1 MPPGGQTDYGIRY
14 YTVTNLNPRSGYYFR
29 VRALNVFGLGEPS
42 SVLGSINTLPAAP
55 RTYPANLTGGDGKV
69 GTLNISWATFPRVAW
84 GDDSGYFQVYWVYAE
99 PGYSGQA
106 TIVRTCTYT

>member
-84 GDDSGYFQVYWVYAE
+84 GDDSGYFNVHWVYAE